1 MCVGGKLIQILN
13 YKTMKKYIIY
23 DTTDNPVGVPFNTW
37 KDAETYKIVYGR
49 PDWNIRLV
57 HIHIDRK
64 STERQ
69 RKAVSFVEEWC
80 NISFEGNIYDF
91 YEVSDFL
98 ADYLDTAKEIAQS
111 ASKSYWLMING

>member
-1 MCVGGKLIQILN
+1 
-13 YKTMKKYIIY
+13 MKKYIVY
-23 DTTDNPVGVPFNTW
+23 DTTGNPVGVPFNTW

-49 PDWNIRLV
+49 PDWTVKLA

-69 RKAVSFVEEWC
+69 RRAV
-80 NISFEGNIYDF
+80 SFEGNINDF

-98 ADYLDTAKEIAQS
+98 ADYLDTAKEIAEDAA
-111 ASKSYWLMING
+111 ASY